1 MRNNEKARNEIY
13 QPQINN
19 EQVWKLEGIHGV
31 EKYLTSYVKTS
42 VSKLA
47 FFMVWLHTL
56 LQ

>member
-19 EQVWKLEGIHGV
+19 LGV
-31 EKYLTSYVKTS
+31 KAQRYSWCGKIFDILCKKS

-47 FFMVWLHTL
+47 FFMV
-56 LQ
+56 